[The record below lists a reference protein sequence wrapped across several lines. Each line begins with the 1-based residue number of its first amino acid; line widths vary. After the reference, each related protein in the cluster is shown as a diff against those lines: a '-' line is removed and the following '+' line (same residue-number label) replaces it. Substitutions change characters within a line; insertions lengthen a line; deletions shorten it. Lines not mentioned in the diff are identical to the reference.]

1 MAEQER
7 KFGKG
12 ISVVSGFDLGAAAP
26 VDSKYTVATK
36 AEMEAHK
43 TGNRVYEGMQVFCEE
58 DKTLYIYKNGEFGKL
73 DQSTAV
79 ETTVTVKGAVNDAT
93 FKVGSS
99 ATSEVTLA
107 LKKVVDA
114 GKGCKVTFNEAGQVT
129 AVEALAES
137 DIPAIPHTKVT
148 GLGDVATLNKGTA
161 NGNVVVVGEN
171 GKISEDVLPALA
183 LSEVSVVD
191 SQEAMLQLQ
200 AQPGDVAVRSD
211 IKKSFILKEKDA
223 TSIDSWVELK
233 SPTDKVQSVNGK
245 TGVVVLSTK
254 DVAEDTNLYYTEE
267 RATANFT
274 TNFTKANST
283 SLADSDTLFRKGE
296 KLAATDVTEDKTHR
310 FVTDTD
316 KTNWADKY
324 SKAEVD
330 KKVTDLEGKVA
341 AVPVVEKLTFDAT
354 NGWGELQDT
363 TYTLTL
369 EAQGKTPVSAVYRK
383 NVETSNYEAIVADVV
398 QEGNNIKIISMEKFE
413 GYILV
418 FGLPAKA

>member
-12 ISVVSGFDLGAAAP
+12 INVVSGFDLGAAAP

-58 DKTLYIYKNGEFGKL
+58 DKTLYIYKNGEFVKL

-171 GKISEDVLPALA
+171 GKISEDILPALA

-211 IKKSFILKEKDA
+211 VEKSFMLKEKDA
-223 TSIDSWVELK
+223 SQIDSWVELK

-245 TGVVVLSTK
+245 TGTVVLSTK

-267 RATANFT
+267 RATANFDKNLAEKVTPEIEKVKQDIQTAVNSVPKIEKIEFTSAQWGAKENGVTKLALANT
-274 TNFTKANST
+274 TNKHVVSDVYKA
-283 SLADSDTLFRKGE
+283 
-296 KLAATDVTEDKTHR
+296 TESGHVSVVCDFETAQ
-310 FVTDTD
+310 DGI
-316 KTNWADKY
+316 
-324 SKAEVD
+324 
-330 KKVTDLEGKVA
+330 KVVSME
-341 AVPVVEKLTFDAT
+341 PFD
-354 NGWGELQDT
+354 GYVL
-363 TYTLTL
+363 
-369 EAQGKTPVSAVYRK
+369 VSAL
-383 NVETSNYEAIVADVV
+383 AV
-398 QEGNNIKIISMEKFE
+398 QKQ
-413 GYILV
+413 
-418 FGLPAKA
+418 

>member
-1 MAEQER
+1 MAEN

-43 TGNRVYEGMQVFCEE
+43 TGNRAYEGMQVFCEE
-58 DKTLYIYKNGEFGKL
+58 DKTLYIYKDGEFGRL

-161 NGNVVVVGEN
+161 NGNVVVVGKN
-171 GKISEDVLPALA
+171 GKISEDILPALA

-211 IKKSFILKEKDA
+211 VEKSFMLKEKDA
-223 TSIDSWVELK
+223 SQIDSWVELK

-245 TGVVVLSTK
+245 TGTVVLSTK
-254 DVAEDTNLYYTEE
+254 DVAENTNLYYTEE
-267 RATANFT
+267 RATANFDKNLAEKVT
-274 TNFTKANST
+274 PEIEKVKQDIQTAVNSVPKIEKIEFTSAQWGAKENGVT
-283 SLADSDTLFRKGE
+283 
-296 KLAATDVTEDKTHR
+296 KLALANTANKHVVSEVYKATESGHVSVVCDFETAQDGI
-310 FVTDTD
+310 
-316 KTNWADKY
+316 
-324 SKAEVD
+324 
-330 KKVTDLEGKVA
+330 KVVSME
-341 AVPVVEKLTFDAT
+341 PFD
-354 NGWGELQDT
+354 GYVL
-363 TYTLTL
+363 
-369 EAQGKTPVSAVYRK
+369 VSAL
-383 NVETSNYEAIVADVV
+383 AV
-398 QEGNNIKIISMEKFE
+398 QKQ
-413 GYILV
+413 
-418 FGLPAKA
+418 

>member
-1 MAEQER
+1 MAEN

-58 DKTLYIYKNGEFGKL
+58 DKTLYIYKNGEFVKL
-73 DQSTAV
+73 DQSTTV

-161 NGNVVVVGEN
+161 KGNVIVVGEN

-183 LSEVSVVD
+183 ISEVHVVEN
-191 SQEAMLQLQ
+191 QAAMLQLQ
-200 AQPGDVAVRSD
+200 AQPGDVAVVSD
-211 IKKSFILKEKDA
+211 VEKSFMLKEKD
-223 TSIDSWVELK
+223 TSQIDSWVELK

-245 TGVVVLSTK
+245 TGTVVLTTT
-254 DVAEDTNLYYTEE
+254 DVAEGDKLYYTEE
-267 RATANFT
+267 RATANFDK
-274 TNFTKANST
+274 N
-283 SLADSDTLFRKGE
+283 LAE
-296 KLAATDVTEDKTHR
+296 
-310 FVTDTD
+310 
-316 KTNWADKY
+316 
-324 SKAEVD
+324 
-330 KKVTDLEGKVA
+330 KVTPEIEKVKQEIKDAVA
-341 AVPVVEKLTFDAT
+341 ADPKIEKIEFTSAQWGAKENGVTRLALAETANKHVVSEAFKAT
-354 NGWGELQDT
+354 ESGHASVICDFEVAQD
-363 TYTLTL
+363 
-369 EAQGKTPVSAVYRK
+369 GIK
-383 NVETSNYEAIVADVV
+383 VV
-398 QEGNNIKIISMEKFE
+398 SMEPFD

-418 FGLPAKA
+418 SALAAGKQ

>member
-12 ISVVSGFDLGAAAP
+12 IGVVSGFDLGAAAP
-26 VDSKYTVATK
+26 VDSKYTVAIK

-58 DKTLYIYKNGEFGKL
+58 DKTLYIYKDGEFVKL

-161 NGNVVVVGEN
+161 KGNVIVVGEN

-183 LSEVSVVD
+183 ISEVHVVEN
-191 SQEAMLQLQ
+191 QAAMLQLQ
-200 AQPGDVAVRSD
+200 AQPGDVAVVSD
-211 IKKSFILKEKDA
+211 VEKSFMLKEKDA
-223 TSIDSWVELK
+223 SQVNSWVELK

-245 TGVVVLSTK
+245 TGTVVLTTT
-254 DVAEDTNLYYTEE
+254 DVAEGDKLYYTEE
-267 RATANFT
+267 RATANFDKNLAEKVT
-274 TNFTKANST
+274 PEIEKVKQEIKDAVAADPKIEKIEFTSAQWGAKENGVTRLALAGTANKHVVSEAFKATKSGHA
-283 SLADSDTLFRKGE
+283 SVICDFEVAQDGIKVVSMEPFDGYVLVSA
-296 KLAATDVTEDKTHR
+296 LAA
-310 FVTDTD
+310 
-316 KTNWADKY
+316 
-324 SKAEVD
+324 
-330 KKVTDLEGKVA
+330 GK
-341 AVPVVEKLTFDAT
+341 
-354 NGWGELQDT
+354 Q
-363 TYTLTL
+363 
-369 EAQGKTPVSAVYRK
+369 
-383 NVETSNYEAIVADVV
+383 
-398 QEGNNIKIISMEKFE
+398 
-413 GYILV
+413 
-418 FGLPAKA
+418 

>member
-1 MAEQER
+1 MAEQEK

-12 ISVVSGFDLGAAAP
+12 IGVVSGFDLGAAAP

-36 AEMEAHK
+36 AEMEEHK
-43 TGNRVYEGMQVFCEE
+43 TGNRAYEGMQVFCEE
-58 DKTLYIYKNGEFGKL
+58 DKTLYIYKDGEFGKL

-171 GKISEDVLPALA
+171 GKISEDILPALA

-211 IKKSFILKEKDA
+211 VEKSFMLKEKDA
-223 TSIDSWVELK
+223 SQIDSWVELK

-245 TGVVVLSTK
+245 TGTVVLSTK

-267 RATANFT
+267 RAT
-274 TNFTKANST
+274 TNFDKNLAEKVTPEIDKVKQDIQTAVNSVPKIEKIEFT
-283 SLADSDTLFRKGE
+283 SAQWGAKENGVT
-296 KLAATDVTEDKTHR
+296 KLALANTANKHVVSEVYKTTESGHVSVVCDFETAQ
-310 FVTDTD
+310 DGI
-316 KTNWADKY
+316 
-324 SKAEVD
+324 
-330 KKVTDLEGKVA
+330 KVVSME
-341 AVPVVEKLTFDAT
+341 PFD
-354 NGWGELQDT
+354 GYVL
-363 TYTLTL
+363 
-369 EAQGKTPVSAVYRK
+369 VSAL
-383 NVETSNYEAIVADVV
+383 VV
-398 QEGNNIKIISMEKFE
+398 QKQ
-413 GYILV
+413 
-418 FGLPAKA
+418 

>member
-1 MAEQER
+1 MAEN

-36 AEMEAHK
+36 AEMEEHK
-43 TGNRVYEGMQVFCEE
+43 TGNRAYEGMQVFCEE

-191 SQEAMLQLQ
+191 SQGAMLQLQ

-211 IKKSFILKEKDA
+211 IEKSFILKEKDA

-245 TGVVVLSTK
+245 TGAVVLTTT
-254 DVAEDTNLYYTEE
+254 DIAEGDKLYYTEE
-267 RATANFT
+267 RATANFDKNLAEKVT
-274 TNFTKANST
+274 PEIEKVKQDIQTAVNSVPKIEKIEFTSAQW
-283 SLADSDTLFRKGE
+283 GE
-296 KLAATDVTEDKTHR
+296 NQNGVRKLALANTANKHVVSEVYKATESGHVSVVCDFETAQDGI
-310 FVTDTD
+310 
-316 KTNWADKY
+316 
-324 SKAEVD
+324 
-330 KKVTDLEGKVA
+330 KVVSME
-341 AVPVVEKLTFDAT
+341 PFD
-354 NGWGELQDT
+354 GYVL
-363 TYTLTL
+363 
-369 EAQGKTPVSAVYRK
+369 VSAL
-383 NVETSNYEAIVADVV
+383 AV
-398 QEGNNIKIISMEKFE
+398 QKQ
-413 GYILV
+413 
-418 FGLPAKA
+418 

>member
-1 MAEQER
+1 MAEN

-58 DKTLYIYKNGEFGKL
+58 DKTLYIYKDGEFGKL

-211 IKKSFILKEKDA
+211 VEKSFMLKEKDA
-223 TSIDSWVELK
+223 SQIDSWVELK

-245 TGVVVLSTK
+245 TGTVVLSTK

-267 RATANFT
+267 RATNNFDKNLAEKVTPEIEKVKQEIKDAVAADPKIEKIEFTSVQWGAKENGVTRLALAETANKHVVSEAF
-274 TNFTKANST
+274 KATESGHT
-283 SLADSDTLFRKGE
+283 SVICDFEVAQDGIKVVSMEPFDGYVLVSA
-296 KLAATDVTEDKTHR
+296 LAAPK
-310 FVTDTD
+310 
-316 KTNWADKY
+316 
-324 SKAEVD
+324 
-330 KKVTDLEGKVA
+330 
-341 AVPVVEKLTFDAT
+341 
-354 NGWGELQDT
+354 Q
-363 TYTLTL
+363 
-369 EAQGKTPVSAVYRK
+369 
-383 NVETSNYEAIVADVV
+383 
-398 QEGNNIKIISMEKFE
+398 
-413 GYILV
+413 
-418 FGLPAKA
+418 